1 MVKKENFSSPVPEKR
16 SSGFMGELEQ
26 FKHEYD
32 KRSGMLLEKINAVA
46 FAAASEEI
54 KSWADGLS
62 SDRAN
67 IFAGLD
73 QCINITD
80 ALNEKVSAGRL
91 AGQNEQI
98 IADVT
103 SSEKDILG
111 KLTGMQR
118 ISSASLQRA
127 FSLGLP
133 TQIKNLEKNTGSLLA
148 EAINACTDLTQFMS
162 NELQDL
168 AIFLKEHYKTVTHPL
183 DENHPE

>member
-1 MVKKENFSSPVPEKR
+1 MFKKENCSGPVPENL
-16 SSGFMGELEQ
+16 SPGFMGELEL
-26 FKHEYD
+26 FKFEYD
-32 KRSGMLLEKINAVA
+32 KRSGALLEKINSVA
-46 FAAASEEI
+46 
-54 KSWADGLS
+54 WADGLA
-62 SDRAN
+62 SDRMD

-73 QCINITD
+73 QCIAFTA

-91 AGQNEQI
+91 AGQNAQI

-103 SSEKDILG
+103 SSENDILSR
-111 KLTGMQR
+111 LTSMQR

-133 TQIKNLEKNTGSLLA
+133 ARIKDLEKGTGALLA

>member
-1 MVKKENFSSPVPEKR
+1 MFKKENCSSPVPENL
-16 SSGFMGELEQ
+16 SPGFMGELEL
-26 FKHEYD
+26 FKFEYA
-32 KRSGMLLEKINAVA
+32 KRSGALLEKINSVA
-46 FAAASEEI
+46 SAAASDEI
-54 KSWADGLS
+54 KKWADGLA
-62 SDRAN
+62 SDRMD

-73 QCINITD
+73 QCIAFTA

-103 SSEKDILG
+103 SSENDILSR
-111 KLTGMQR
+111 LTSMQR

-133 TQIKNLEKNTGSLLA
+133 AQIKSLEKGTGALLA
-148 EAINACTDLTQFMS
+148 AAINTCTDLTQFMS
-162 NELQDL
+162 NGIQDL